1 MKLLMTVSQVQE
13 TTEYTVDP
21 KPEVETREATV
32 APSPSKILLSVDKLR
47 GKCIR
52 YAEPGHYWNPVQG
65 SHPACSRSDIKA
77 EACKASTPAVRLCV
91 VLQNVCLVRMTT
103 RVMRNVV
110 KAWVLFG

>member
-65 SHPACSRSDIKA
+65 SHPACSRADIKRRRA
-77 EACKASTPAVRLCV
+77 RPEHRRLDCVLSCKMC
-91 VLQNVCLVRMTT
+91 
-103 RVMRNVV
+103 
-110 KAWVLFG
+110 AWYA